1 MNSKINPSR
10 GPTPYYFQ
18 KQFKSWDEAP
28 AMLDIPTACELLHMS
43 EDTVRRLCRNNE
55 LPAAKLGKNWL
66 IDKEKLRAK
75 FGM

>member
-1 MNSKINPSR
+1 
-10 GPTPYYFQ
+10 
-18 KQFKSWDEAP
+18 
-28 AMLDIPTACELLHMS
+28 MS